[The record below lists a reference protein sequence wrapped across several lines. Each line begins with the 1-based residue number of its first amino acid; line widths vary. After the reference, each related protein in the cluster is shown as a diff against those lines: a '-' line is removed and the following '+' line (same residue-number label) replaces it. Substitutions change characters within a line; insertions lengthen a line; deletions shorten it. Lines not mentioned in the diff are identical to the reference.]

1 MFATSC
7 ADQANPHFSTGHP
20 TPMKYLRLLGS
31 LLILISAA
39 FLSGCVTR
47 LDATITPGTKLDQ
60 VNTFYV
66 VHLPADGRGVE
77 RLIADRLN
85 TMGKKATFGEKSEAP
100 AGVDAVVT
108 YQDKWMWDIT
118 MYMIELNIQL
128 RQPKTEMAIATGH
141 SLRTSLVR
149 KSPPEMIEEVLGQ
162 IFTK

>member
-1 MFATSC
+1 
-7 ADQANPHFSTGHP
+7 
-20 TPMKYLRLLGS
+20 MKYPRILTALLV
-31 LLILISAA
+31 LVCTA
-39 FLSGCVTR
+39 FLSGCVTQ
-47 LDATITPGTKLDQ
+47 LNANLTPGTKLAE
-60 VNTFYV
+60 VKTFYV

-85 TMGKKATFGEKSEAP
+85 TMGKQATYGEESAIP

-128 RQPKTEMAIATGH
+128 RQPKTNMAIATGH

-149 KSPPEMIEEVLGQ
+149 KSPPEMVEEVLSQ
-162 IFTK
+162 IFKQE